1 MYRKPEPKKEF
12 VDYQPIEVI
21 SRISVLAGTDLDD
34 SADLAPTEPIPA
46 GTMPSSWM
54 QYLNFI
60 LDVQSE
66 FDVTITDEDLE
77 QNHTVSGLAH
87 VVMSRLD
94 SEDK

>member
-21 SRISVLAGTDLDD
+21 SRISVLAGPEVDD
-34 SADLAPTEPIPA
+34 NADLAPAEPIPA

-54 QYLNFI
+54 QYINFI

-66 FDVTITDEDLE
+66 FDVTITDDDLE
-77 QNHTVSGLAH
+77 RHSTVSGLAR
-87 VVMSRLD
+87 VVVSRV
-94 SEDK
+94 EDDNT